1 MRRLSVAVLVVAAA
15 LAVGVPASVAAG
27 GATDATDGS
36 AADPLVVS
44 TDLTPVHP
52 TPEENATLTV
62 RVDNTDDQDRY
73 RLTSVSVYDSS
84 AREEKRASA
93 FESTIID
100 SESSVARDL
109 SVGFD
114 EVGEQ
119 SLHVVIRMETSG
131 GEPFAVTRTVTTD
144 VRDPHPAV
152 SLSSEP
158 VGPNDR
164 TSLEFTVANGLDEPV
179 TGLELDLSAADATL
193 DEPRHVVSKLAAGG
207 SETLTV
213 RARGVSPGE
222 QAVTADLSYT
232 TADGERRTATR
243 RVTTTVERRDARLSM
258 GLSAEPVGPS
268 NRTTFDV
275 TVANGFTEPVSA
287 LELQVESPD
296 ATLIE
301 RRRVA
306 SNLSANAAT
315 TFSLP
320 AKDVTAGER
329 TVVATVTYTT
339 AAGERLTVTRE
350 LSATVDELRRPGKV
364 SLTGLRVDQ
373 TGDRL
378 VVRGSA
384 SNVGATNV
392 SSVVVEAVDGEDVR
406 PADTQRRYFVGAVPE
421 SDFSSFEV
429 QAVPTGDANGSVTVP
444 LRVSYVVDE
453 TEVSRT
459 VRLDYEP
466 SATPDGNPQESSFPL
481 VLVGGL
487 LVVGAAALGGW
498 RWYDG
503 RD

>member
-1 MRRLSVAVLVVAAA
+1 
-15 LAVGVPASVAAG
+15 
-27 GATDATDGS
+27 
-36 AADPLVVS
+36 
-44 TDLTPVHP
+44 
-52 TPEENATLTV
+52 
-62 RVDNTDDQDRY
+62 
-73 RLTSVSVYDSS
+73 
-84 AREEKRASA
+84 
-93 FESTIID
+93 
-100 SESSVARDL
+100 
-109 SVGFD
+109 
-114 EVGEQ
+114 
-119 SLHVVIRMETSG
+119 
-131 GEPFAVTRTVTTD
+131 
-144 VRDPHPAV
+144 
-152 SLSSEP
+152 
-158 VGPNDR
+158 
-164 TSLEFTVANGLDEPV
+164 
-179 TGLELDLSAADATL
+179 
-193 DEPRHVVSKLAAGG
+193 
-207 SETLTV
+207 
-213 RARGVSPGE
+213 
-222 QAVTADLSYT
+222 
-232 TADGERRTATR
+232 
-243 RVTTTVERRDARLSM
+243 M

-296 ATLIE
+296 ATLVE

-306 SNLSANAAT
+306 SNLSANAAR

-350 LSATVDELRRPGKV
+350 LSATVDELRRPGNV

-392 SSVVVEAVDGEDVR
+392 SSVVVEAVDGEDIR

-459 VRLDYEP
+459 VTLSYEP